1 MDQPLIE
8 CIPNFSEGRDALLI
22 ARIAEAI
29 RTVGGVKLL
38 EVDPGAGAHRTVMT
52 FTGAPAPVIEAAFQA
67 ISAASRL
74 IDMRLHSGAHPRMG
88 ATDVCPLV
96 PLAGITPEE
105 LVPYSVTLGRRVGE
119 ELGIPV
125 YLYER
130 SASAPFR
137 ASLAAIRQGEY
148 EGLARKLAE
157 ERWKP
162 DFGPSVPPPRSGA
175 TVIGVRDFLVAYN
188 VNLDTADVTI
198 AREIACD
205 LRERGRVRLLEG
217 KPVTDA
223 FGEKV
228 YEPGLLKSVRAIGWF
243 IEEYGIAQVSM
254 NLTNLKVTPLHE
266 AFEACRSA
274 AARYGVRVTGSE
286 LVGLVPLDS
295 LLEAGRYYLGKS
307 PGKVTAIQA
316 AEDPTPEL
324 LALAVH
330 SMGLDALKPF
340 DPGKKVIEYL
350 IEASRE

>member
-8 CIPNFSEGRDALLI
+8 CVPNFSEGRDARVI

-29 RTVGGVKLL
+29 GAVAGVKLL

-52 FTGAPAPVIEAAFQA
+52 FAGAPAPVAEAAFQA

-96 PLAGITPEE
+96 PLAGITPEA
-105 LVPYSVTLGRRVGE
+105 LVPYSLALGRRVGE

-130 SASAPFR
+130 SASAPWR
-137 ASLAAIRQGEY
+137 ASLAAVRQGEY
-148 EGLARKLAE
+148 EGLARKLSE

-162 DFGPSVPPPRSGA
+162 DFGPSAPHPTAGA

-188 VNLDTADVTI
+188 VNLDTADVAV
-198 AREIACD
+198 AREIARD
-205 LRERGRVRLLEG
+205 LREKGRMLLSDG

-254 NLTNLKVTPLHE
+254 NLTSLKVTPLHQ
-266 AFEACRSA
+266 AFETCRA
-274 AARYGVRVTGSE
+274 AASRYGVRVTGSE

-295 LLEAGRYYLGKS
+295 LLEAGRYYRDKLEGK
-307 PGKVTAIQA
+307 
-316 AEDPTPEL
+316 DPAVPAREYPAGEL
-324 LALAVH
+324 LALAVR
-330 SMGLDALKPF
+330 SLGLDELKPF
-340 DPGKKVIEYL
+340 DPRKKVIEYL
-350 IEASRE
+350 TGVS